1 MGLPVLRL
9 SSSSTH
15 AVTNTPAE
23 PQAAFR
29 SHSPVT
35 TAFPVLTPGR
45 LPHHPF
51 RGLLSVHSH
60 YGLHGRQVPYK
71 TLYTRGFSRF
81 VTSTAAPVATGRS
94 ESCRTGFAPAER
106 QRLGTAHEK
115 VWLIRL
121 GLPGCPYPAG
131 PVPRPMPTRGRNPR
145 RHTLDQFERCEYQ
158 ANAVVGTPLGTRV
171 DQAFDVDLTQT
182 LQSQGGSSAMP

>member
-106 QRLGTAHEK
+106 QSLGTAHIK
-115 VWLIRL
+115 L
-121 GLPGCPYPAG
+121 GLE
-131 PVPRPMPTRGRNPR
+131 T
-145 RHTLDQFERCEYQ
+145 
-158 ANAVVGTPLGTRV
+158 
-171 DQAFDVDLTQT
+171 
-182 LQSQGGSSAMP
+182 SAMFPGHFHPTACLNGTKGVGNFYTSIRFRCSLTLRALLNQLHRWMEEPRNETCMDIRARRLCVRAVQ

>member
-23 PQAAFR
+23 PQAALR

-106 QRLGTAHEK
+106 QRLGTAHVNDGAMHHGK
-115 VWLIRL
+115 AS
-121 GLPGCPYPAG
+121 LPAAYAVMYQPGASLHVDNETIHGGDRSG
-131 PVPRPMPTRGRNPR
+131 PRAASRMKRPQGQR
-145 RHTLDQFERCEYQ
+145 RY
-158 ANAVVGTPLGTRV
+158 A
-171 DQAFDVDLTQT
+171 
-182 LQSQGGSSAMP
+182 